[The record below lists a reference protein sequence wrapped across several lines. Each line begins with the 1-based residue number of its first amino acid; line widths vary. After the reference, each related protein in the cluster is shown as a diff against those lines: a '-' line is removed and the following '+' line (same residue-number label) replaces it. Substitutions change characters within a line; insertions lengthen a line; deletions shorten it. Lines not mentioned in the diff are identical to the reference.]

1 MRPKGSPPGFEG
13 PPRYTYRDIPH
24 LNDMSKAPK
33 ILKSGQSLQIGIT
46 DTDTANANAKAYA
59 QIQSICANKMK
70 IYLPVNGFAHAVM
83 ENENETKVNLM
94 SVFEYAYRAEFTRK
108 TKNSF
113 K

>member
-1 MRPKGSPPGFEG
+1 
-13 PPRYTYRDIPH
+13 
-24 LNDMSKAPK
+24 MSKAPK
-33 ILKSGQSLQIGIT
+33 ILKSGQSLQFGIT
-46 DTDTANANAKAYA
+46 DIDTDTAKANAKAYA

-108 TKNSF
+108 TKKN
-113 K
+113 